1 MGDSS
6 VVEFLR
12 DLSIIIAVGMS
23 GVLLLVL
30 TLVALMLYKKVSRT
44 LTAIQGA
51 AESAQQGSKAIL
63 DKIIKPAT
71 GNTAASF
78 GVGRIAG
85 FVFGL
90 LKSRNSKKDKSKKD
104 SKDSKDGG

>member
-23 GVLLLVL
+23 GILLLVL
-30 TLVALMLYKKVSRT
+30 TVVALMLYKKLSRT
-44 LTAIQGA
+44 LAAIQGA
-51 AESAQQGSKAIL
+51 AENAQEGTKAIL
-63 DKIIKPAT
+63 DKFIKPAA

-85 FVFGL
+85 FIFGL
-90 LKSRNSKKDKSKKD
+90 MKSRKSKKDKSKKD
-104 SKDSKDGG
+104 N